1 MAWTA
6 ETAIATGP
14 EQVMDVLTRPCAISS
29 WAPVPFEVEGLSS
42 DRLETGS
49 RARVAGMLGGKEL
62 AFDVE
67 VHEASDEALRLTA
80 SGPFVEMDVAYD
92 VQPGINAA
100 HVQATIDVKGK
111 GVMGRFVAKAV
122 EGFLAGGARNGALG
136 QPGLAPENHELA
148 LAGLPQAA

>member
-29 WAPVPFEVEGLSS
+29 WAPVPFEVEGLLS

-49 RARVAGMLGGKEL
+49 RARVAGFLAGKEL

-67 VHEASDEALRLTA
+67 VHEASDESLRLTA
-80 SGPFVEMDVAYD
+80 SGPFVEMAVAYD
-92 VQPGINAA
+92 VLSLDDAVNV
-100 HVQATIDVKGK
+100 HATIDVKGK

-122 EGFLAGGARNGALG
+122 EGFLAGGALNGALG
-136 QPGLAPENHELA
+136 QLAEAAENPDSQ
-148 LAGLPQAA
+148 LAGLAHAA